1 MKTLKF
7 KDHLVQSI
15 LSGQKTSSSRLFDDK
30 DLKEGDEVRFINADT
45 GEEFAKAY
53 IVSAH
58 EKMLKD
64 VEASDFLGDKPFES
78 EEEMYRIYKTY
89 YGEKVNKETIIK
101 IIRFRV
107 LEV

>member
-7 KDHLVQSI
+7 KDHLVQPI

-30 DLKEGDEVRFINADT
+30 DLKEGDEVLFINADS
-45 GEEFAKAY
+45 GEAFAKAR
-53 IVSAH
+53 IVSTH

-64 VEASDFLGDKPFES
+64 IDESDFIGDKPFES

-89 YGEKVNKETIIK
+89 YGENVNEETIIR
-101 IIRFRV
+101 IIRFK
-107 LEV
+107 LLK